1 MLRPKLSVLAS
12 FVATSLVAQVALA
25 QNAARTNEQRALDS
39 PWRPRIPRLR
49 VTALSGA
56 AVPFGK
62 LTPNVEL
69 RDAMPTA
76 YLIGGDVAWGPLLAL
91 DFGIMAGATIGL
103 GEPDACPQPSSSCT
117 LAVSGQFAL
126 RARYYFLPTERFT
139 PWVGLGA
146 GLDVLKITGQS
157 TMTDSGILFD
167 SSTVTRRSS
176 TYLGPLGV
184 LLGGVDFRLRPA
196 LALGG
201 LVAFSASPYMTVKD
215 TVNVDGEDVTSSSG
229 SLEPSMHTW
238 LYLAAHI
245 TFDARL

>member
-1 MLRPKLSVLAS
+1 MFRQQLGVLAS
-12 FVATSLVAQVALA
+12 FVATSLVAQSAPA
-25 QNAARTNEQRALDS
+25 QSAAAPHEQRAPED
-39 PWRPRIPRLR
+39 PWRPRVPRLR
-49 VTALSGA
+49 VTGLSGV

-62 LTPNVEL
+62 LTLKDEL
-69 RDAMPTA
+69 HDAIPTA
-76 YLIGGDVAWGPLLAL
+76 YLIGADVAWGPLEPL
-91 DFGIMAGATIGL
+91 DFGIMAGAIIGL
-103 GEPDACPQPSSSCT
+103 GEPDICPQPSSSCT
-117 LAVSGQFAL
+117 LAVGGQFAL
-126 RARYYFLPTERFT
+126 RARYYFLQARRFT

-184 LLGGVDFRLRPA
+184 LLVGADFRVRPK

-201 LVAFSASPYMTVKD
+201 FAALAVSPYMTVKD

-229 SLEPSMHTW
+229 SLEPSTHAW
-238 LYLAAHI
+238 LYLAAHAS
-245 TFDARL
+245 FDVRL